1 MILTWSQNCAL
12 ADVIERAVWNNND
25 SLAIVAPTRSEFQTA
40 DKKLYLQVASLSTE
54 NVKKLLQQLNS
65 GFKRT
70 KKWNKYR
77 SKMIIQNNN
86 NKLNYLTDLIFT
98 KVNRFFFPFERIE
111 KNNVK
116 KD

>member
-1 MILTWSQNCAL
+1 M
-12 ADVIERAVWNNND
+12 
-25 SLAIVAPTRSEFQTA
+25 APTRSEFQTA

-54 NVKKLLQQLNS
+54 NVKKLLQQLHS

-77 SKMIIQNNN
+77 SKMIIQNKN

-98 KVNRFFFPFERIE
+98 KVNRFFFSI
-111 KNNVK
+111 
-116 KD
+116 